1 MNLILT
7 MILIGNFIVTSYRSV
22 PNQTDK
28 SPFYTSTG
36 ERTSPDGIAISQ
48 NLLCSTCLK
57 LHRRC
62 KHLDGDKRIHYGDW
76 LLVEDIG
83 LKRVNDVMN
92 KRFTDR
98 MDIWVA
104 TKKEEHNHHKKYKFN
119 KLKVYK
125 V

>member
-1 MNLILT
+1 MTLTLT
-7 MILIGNFIVTSYRSV
+7 MTLLGSLIITSYRSV
-22 PNQTDK
+22 PIQTDK

-36 ERTSPDGIAISQ
+36 EHVSPDGVAVSQ
-48 NLLCSTCLK
+48 NLLCPTCLK

-62 KHLDGDKRIHYGDW
+62 KHLSSDTRLHYNDW
-76 LLVEDIG
+76 VLIEDIG

-104 TKKEEHNHHKKYKFN
+104 TKQEEQAHHKKYGFGR
-119 KLKVYK
+119 LKVFK